1 MKHRLLWKL
10 LLINVVPVILVII
23 AIIWLAIDHLAA
35 GYFMDLMD
43 RYAISPTEIHSMFLT
58 SIHHYL
64 LWASLVALIVAVL
77 LSYLL
82 TRRVLRPLSQ
92 MVLIT
97 EKIASGDFSGQVAI
111 TTRDEVGDL
120 GQAFNRMADSL
131 AQVEQL
137 RKNMV
142 ANVAHELRTPLTN
155 LRGYLEALNDQVLP
169 PSAEILR
176 ILQEESLHLM
186 RLVDDLQQLARADAA
201 NILIHRTPVVPAE
214 ELRRML
220 GLYQQQF
227 SDKAITVTMDLHS
240 TARIMADRDKLL
252 QTLRNLFENCWKYTP
267 DGGQVRLT
275 TTDDGQELTVAFH
288 NSGPGIAVE
297 DIPFIFERFFRV
309 DRSRSRKDGGFGI
322 GLSIV
327 KQLIEAQ
334 GGRVG
339 AESTA
344 KITTVWFVLPLLH

>member
-1 MKHRLLWKL
+1 MKPRLLWKL
-10 LLINVVPVILVII
+10 LLINVIPVILVII

-43 RYAISPTEIHSMFLT
+43 QYAISPTEIHSMFLT

-64 LWASLVALIVAVL
+64 LWASLVAVVVAAL
-77 LSYLL
+77 LSFLL
-82 TRRVLRPLSQ
+82 TRRVLQPLSE
-92 MVLIT
+92 MARIT
-97 EKIASGDFSGQVAI
+97 EKIAAGDFSGRVAI
-111 TTRDEVGDL
+111 TTGDEVGDL

-131 AQVEQL
+131 ARVEQL

-142 ANVAHELRTPLTN
+142 ADVAHELRTPLTN

-169 PSAEILR
+169 PSLETLQ
-176 ILQEESLHLM
+176 ILQEESLHLN

-201 NILIHRTPVVPAE
+201 KVLVHRTQVVPAE
-214 ELRRML
+214 ELKRML

-227 SDKAITVTMDLHS
+227 SDKVITVTIDLAC
-240 TARIMADRDKLL
+240 TAHIMADRDKLL
-252 QTLRNLFENCWKYTP
+252 QAMRNLFENCWKYTP
-267 DGGQVRLT
+267 AGGQVRLT
-275 TTDDGQELTVAFH
+275 VTDDRRELTVAFQ
-288 NSGPGIAVE
+288 NSGPGIAAE
-297 DIPFIFERFFRV
+297 DLPFIFERFFRT

-339 AESTA
+339 AESDA
-344 KITTVWFVLPLLH
+344 ENTTIWFALPLC

>member
-1 MKHRLLWKL
+1 MKPRLLWKL
-10 LLINVVPVILVII
+10 LLINIIPVILVII

-43 RYAISPTEIHSMFLT
+43 QYAISPTEIHSMFLT

-64 LWASLVALIVAVL
+64 LWASLVAVVVAAL
-77 LSYLL
+77 LSFLL
-82 TRRVLRPLSQ
+82 TRRVLQPLSE
-92 MVLIT
+92 MACIT
-97 EKIASGDFSGQVAI
+97 EKIAAGDFSGRVAI
-111 TTRDEVGDL
+111 VTGDEVGDL

-131 AQVEQL
+131 ARVEQL

-142 ANVAHELRTPLTN
+142 ADVAHELRTPLTN

-169 PSAEILR
+169 PSMETLR

-186 RLVDDLQQLARADAA
+186 RLVDALQQLARADAA
-201 NILIHRTPVVPAE
+201 KILINRTAVVPAE
-214 ELRRML
+214 ELQRML
-220 GLYQQQF
+220 DLYQQQF
-227 SDKAITVTMDLHS
+227 TDKAIAVTMDLGS
-240 TARIMADRDKLL
+240 NVRIMADRDKLL
-252 QTLRNLFENCWKYTP
+252 QALRNLFENCWKYTP
-267 DGGQVRLT
+267 TGGQVRLT
-275 TTDDGQELTVAFH
+275 TADDGRELTVAFH
-288 NSGPGIAVE
+288 NSGPGIVAE
-297 DIPFIFERFFRV
+297 DLPFIFERFFRA
-309 DRSRSRKDGGFGI
+309 DRSRSRKDGGFGV

-344 KITTVWFVLPLLH
+344 DTTTVWFVLPLR

>member
-1 MKHRLLWKL
+1 
-10 LLINVVPVILVII
+10 
-23 AIIWLAIDHLAA
+23 
-35 GYFMDLMD
+35 
-43 RYAISPTEIHSMFLT
+43 
-58 SIHHYL
+58 
-64 LWASLVALIVAVL
+64 
-77 LSYLL
+77 
-82 TRRVLRPLSQ
+82 
-92 MVLIT
+92 
-97 EKIASGDFSGQVAI
+97 
-111 TTRDEVGDL
+111 
-120 GQAFNRMADSL
+120 
-131 AQVEQL
+131 
-137 RKNMV
+137 
-142 ANVAHELRTPLTN
+142 
-155 LRGYLEALNDQVLP
+155 
-169 PSAEILR
+169 
-176 ILQEESLHLM
+176 
-186 RLVDDLQQLARADAA
+186 
-201 NILIHRTPVVPAE
+201 
-214 ELRRML
+214 ML

-275 TTDDGQELTVAFH
+275 TTDDGHELTVAFH